1 MKGEDTLVVKASGTV
16 LKNIDPDGF
25 VTMNLPAL
33 ERIWEKEYPQDSSQR
48 EAEVVQD
55 LMAALASQEEK
66 RPSVE
71 TLLHAALP
79 QTFVVH
85 THPPLVNGLTCA
97 KEGEKETKK
106 LFPQALWVETTL
118 PGYTLASVVQKKASQ
133 WFREKGNYPQII
145 FLENHGL
152 VTAADTP
159 EEIEKLHHHILTT
172 IDDAISRK
180 PKVEPIALD
189 PHRAEAFSE
198 ALLDLLE
205 EYSDSILIEG
215 IFNKEIEVRIQS
227 KEAFAPVAGQLTPDH
242 MMYYGYKPLFVPTGP
257 GPGKDGGAI
266 DKAGFQE
273 ALKEYHRHEE
283 GIPHVVALEKEGVFV
298 LAESEKGLERARD
311 LFVDALK
318 IAAVAENFG
327 GTTSMPKD
335 LVEFILGWEAKSYQ
349 KSRLQSSAE

>member
-1 MKGEDTLVVKASGTV
+1 MKEEDTLVVKASGTV
-16 LKNIDPDGF
+16 LKNIDSQGF
-25 VTMNLPAL
+25 VTMDLPAL
-33 ERIWEKEYPQDSSQR
+33 EKIWEKEYPEDSSKR
-48 EAEVVQD
+48 EAEVVKD
-55 LMAALASQEEK
+55 LMAAMTSEEEK

-97 KEGEKETKK
+97 KEGEKETAK
-106 LFPQALWVETTL
+106 LFPEALWIETTL
-118 PGYTLASVVQKKASQ
+118 PGYTLASVVQKKADQ
-133 WFREKGNYPQII
+133 WYKEKGKYPEMI

-152 VTAADTP
+152 VTAGDTP
-159 EEIEKLHHHILTT
+159 KEIEELHDHILTT
-172 IDDAISRK
+172 IDEAISRK
-180 PKVEPIALD
+180 PDVTPRPID

-205 EYSDSILIEG
+205 DYSDSLLIEG
-215 IFNKEIEVRIQS
+215 LFNKEIEVRIQS
-227 KEAFAPVAGQLTPDH
+227 EEAFAPVAGQLTPDH
-242 MMYYGYKPLFVPTGP
+242 MMYYGYMPLFVPAGE
-257 GPGKDGGAI
+257 GPGKDGGPI
-266 DKAGFQE
+266 DKAAFKE

-283 GIPHVVALEKEGVFV
+283 GVPHVVAVEKEGVFV
-298 LAESEKGLERARD
+298 LAESEKDLERARD

-327 GTTSMPKD
+327 GTTSMPRD

-349 KSRLQSSAE
+349 KSRLQSSTE